1 MRLEPLYR
9 VTFTTPEAW
18 SVELSGPGGVEGQS
32 FLIAE
37 GRCDGR
43 LSGRLRG
50 ANYPRL
56 RVDGALLPDFRGVLE
71 TDDGATIALAW
82 QGYAQAPEDGMRKLV
97 GSITHLSGDE
107 RYARLNDVVCPLA
120 GEVRPREGG
129 GFEVVL
135 DVAELVWE
143 PLAP

>member
-1 MRLEPLYR
+1 MRLEPHYR

-18 SVELSGPGGVEGQS
+18 RVELSRPGGVEGQS

-43 LSGRLRG
+43 LSGRYG
-50 ANYPRL
+50 A
-56 RVDGALLPDFRGVLE
+56 
-71 TDDGATIALAW
+71 ATL
-82 QGYAQAPEDGMRKLV
+82 
-97 GSITHLSGDE
+97 
-107 RYARLNDVVCPLA
+107 
-120 GEVRPREGG
+120 GG